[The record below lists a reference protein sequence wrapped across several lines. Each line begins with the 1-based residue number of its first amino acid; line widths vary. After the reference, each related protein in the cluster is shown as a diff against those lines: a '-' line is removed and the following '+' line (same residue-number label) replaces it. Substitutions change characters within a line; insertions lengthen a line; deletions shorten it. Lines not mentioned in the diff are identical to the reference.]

1 MIFNFHKKNDSV
13 MIFLPF
19 SIALFGRMNENAN
32 PTSPI
37 SSVEVSKEAKEKNWK
52 MLRDDCL
59 PVVAYGMS
67 SSWYFFVN
75 GSVSSVAVVH
85 DFPVTFF
92 MMMNFVLSGY
102 DSI

>member
-1 MIFNFHKKNDSV
+1 
-13 MIFLPF
+13 MIFLPL
-19 SIALFGRMNENAN
+19 SIALVGRMNENAN

-37 SSVEVSKEAKEKNWK
+37 SSVARSLERSEEEKNWK

-59 PVVAYGMS
+59 LVAYGMS